1 MRAEKAKRPSLE
13 VLAQVLGG
21 GTTSRLYRKLVV
33 ERGIASGAGAW
44 YRGDG
49 LDYGEF
55 GIYASPKAGGDIAA
69 LEKALFKELDA
80 AIVEGFKAE
89 DIKRA
94 KKLITAQAI
103 YVRDGLRAGPNAIG
117 QAFTQGQTI
126 ADVEAWP
133 ERIAAVTP
141 EQVMKAARTVFDDKN
156 SVTSVLLPEVRK

>member
-1 MRAEKAKRPSLE
+1 MRASRLPTVSRTYLAPSYASGEKQNAHPLE
-13 VLAQVLGG
+13 VAQVLGG

-80 AIVEGFKAE
+80 AIVKGFKAE

-94 KKLITAQAI
+94 KKLITAQAM
-103 YVRDGLRAGPNAIG
+103 L
-117 QAFTQGQTI
+117 F
-126 ADVEAWP
+126 
-133 ERIAAVTP
+133 AAT
-141 EQVMKAARTVFDDKN
+141 D
-156 SVTSVLLPEVRK
+156 